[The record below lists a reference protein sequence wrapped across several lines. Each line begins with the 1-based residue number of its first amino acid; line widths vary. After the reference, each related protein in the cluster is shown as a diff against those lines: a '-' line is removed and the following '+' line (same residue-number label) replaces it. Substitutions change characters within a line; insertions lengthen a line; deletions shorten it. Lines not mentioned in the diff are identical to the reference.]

1 MSPEN
6 AQSDTSYY
14 DHSLYKRAVIRPLA
28 RAIAPLLDDMGLS
41 ANGVGWLKLI
51 VGLAGAALLASK
63 SAWVGLAGMIL
74 LQVNFL
80 LDATDGDVAR
90 LAGTTGKLSG
100 EFIDK
105 LCDHLPKT
113 AMYFLWGYGTFRLTG
128 SELPLFLGAFFAAW
142 NIYPRFCGVEVMLE
156 RLDKAPQV
164 YQKEAFGRAL
174 AGAFVTSS
182 ERGRA
187 DYWLTMFVHPAINLI
202 TLAFLIEIFVPK
214 IFLSPAG
221 HSFHTRYALLL
232 AYTVVGVINFLR
244 KGVRYYRMLD
254 FGE

>member
-1 MSPEN
+1 MSSEKPKT
-6 AQSDTSYY
+6 DTSYY
-14 DHSLYKRAVIRPLA
+14 DHSLYKRAAIRPLA
-28 RAIAPLLDDMGLS
+28 RAVAPILLSLGFS
-41 ANGVGWLKLI
+41 ANGVGWLKLV

-63 SAWVGLAGMIL
+63 NAWVGLAGMVL

-80 LDATDGDVAR
+80 LDAADGDVAR

-105 LCDHLPKT
+105 MCDHLPKT

-142 NIYPRFCGVEVMLE
+142 NIYPRFCGVEVLLE

-164 YQKEAFGRAL
+164 YQKETFQRAL
-174 AGAFVTSS
+174 AGAFVISPQ
-182 ERGRA
+182 RGRA

-202 TLAFLIEIFVPK
+202 TLAFIIEIYIPTFS
-214 IFLSPAG
+214 LGGQSY
-221 HSFHTRYALLL
+221 HTRYALLL
-232 AYTVVGVINFLR
+232 AYTLVGVVNFVR

-254 FGE
+254 FEE

>member
-1 MSPEN
+1 MNPES
-6 AQSDTSYY
+6 AKPDTSYY

-28 RAIAPLLDDMGLS
+28 RVIAPILHSLGFS

-51 VGLAGAALLASK
+51 VGLVGAALLASK
-63 SAWVGLAGMIL
+63 QAWVGLAGMIL

-80 LDATDGDVAR
+80 LDAADGDVAR
-90 LAGTTGKLSG
+90 LAGTAGKLSG

-113 AMYFLWGYGTFRLTG
+113 AMYFLWGYGTYRLTG

-142 NIYPRFCGVEVMLE
+142 NIYPRFCGVEVLLE

-164 YQKEAFGRAL
+164 YPKEAFKRAL
-174 AGAFVTSS
+174 AGAFVTSPG
-182 ERGRA
+182 RGRA

-202 TLAFLIEIFVPK
+202 TLAFLIEIFVPT
-214 IFLSPAG
+214 IGLLGRP
-221 HSFHTRYALLL
+221 FHTRYALLMV
-232 AYTVVGVINFLR
+232 YTLIGVVNFVR
-244 KGVRYYRMLD
+244 KSVRYYRMLD